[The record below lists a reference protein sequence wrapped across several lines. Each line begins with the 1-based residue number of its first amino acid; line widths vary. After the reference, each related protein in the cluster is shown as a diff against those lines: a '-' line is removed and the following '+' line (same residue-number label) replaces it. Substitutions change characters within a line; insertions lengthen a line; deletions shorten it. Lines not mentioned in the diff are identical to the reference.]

1 MAQALTDVL
10 DEGVSLDDAVRRV
23 RVHHPGLP
31 HVVFAEGEAGEALA
45 QRGHAVEAVAEIGR
59 VLAIHCPDGL
69 RNAPNSCVAVTDP
82 RVPD

>member
-1 MAQALTDVL
+1 MTACRWMMPWAAH
-10 DEGVSLDDAVRRV
+10 GCIIAA
-23 RVHHPGLP
+23 LP

-45 QRGHAVEAVAEIGR
+45 ERGHVVEGVSEIGR

-69 RNAPNSCVAVTDP
+69 RNAPDSCMAVTDP